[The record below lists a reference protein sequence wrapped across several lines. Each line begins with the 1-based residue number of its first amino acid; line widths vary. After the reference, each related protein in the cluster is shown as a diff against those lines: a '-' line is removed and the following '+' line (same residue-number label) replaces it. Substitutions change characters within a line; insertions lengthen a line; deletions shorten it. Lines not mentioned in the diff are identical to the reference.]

1 MKKKELV
8 IFCILNTIGAFLVGV
23 GMGINLS
30 KHFEIINHDYFYI
43 ISIILLFVN
52 IILFGKKYQNLL
64 KTLK

>member
-30 KHFEIINHDYFYI
+30 KHSEIINHDYFYI